1 MTALVSTSF
10 AAFALYSFRSIAMAG
25 FLDGCCDDFLLS
37 DSEIGIFLP
46 TNAPALKGID
56 AIVVMV
62 PPRLALQC
70 ATLTTLLLFSLFLI
84 ATSTSLGQEFSFDA
98 GEGSPA
104 RSGRRTRTPT
114 RIPRTSWI
122 TSSGFMLAKLMAG
135 SGLLRRWRK
144 FCLITLFRCF
154 AAACC
159 LLACA
164 TLLLWRARHL
174 QID

>member
-37 DSEIGIFLP
+37 DGIFLP
-46 TNAPALKGID
+46 TNAPALKCID

-104 RSGRRTRTPT
+104 RSGRKTQAPT

-135 SGLLRRWRK
+135 SGFLRRWRK
-144 FCLITLFRCF
+144 FCLITLFRSF
-154 AAACC
+154 AAAC
-159 LLACA
+159 LLALLSTA
-164 TLLLWRARHL
+164 TLARAPSA
-174 QID
+174 D

>member
-37 DSEIGIFLP
+37 DSENGIFLP

-70 ATLTTLLLFSLFLI
+70 ATLTTLLFSLFLI

-104 RSGRRTRTPT
+104 RSGRKTQAPT

-144 FCLITLFRCF
+144 FCLIALFVSR
-154 AAACC
+154 

-164 TLLLWRARHL
+164 TRSTT
-174 QID
+174 

>member
-37 DSEIGIFLP
+37 NSENGVFLP

-56 AIVVMV
+56 AIVFGRDVVMV

-70 ATLTTLLLFSLFLI
+70 ATLTTLLFSLFLI
-84 ATSTSLGQEFSFDA
+84 ATSTSLGQEVSFD
-98 GEGSPA
+98 GSPA
-104 RSGRRTRTPT
+104 ISRRRTHDPT

-122 TSSGFMLAKLMAG
+122 TSSGFMLTKLMAG

-144 FCLITLFRCF
+144 FSS
-154 AAACC
+154 
-159 LLACA
+159 
-164 TLLLWRARHL
+164 
-174 QID
+174 

>member
-10 AAFALYSFRSIAMAG
+10 ATFALYSFRLMAR

-37 DSEIGIFLP
+37 DSENGIFLP

-56 AIVVMV
+56 AIVFGRDVVMV

-70 ATLTTLLLFSLFLI
+70 ATLTTFSLFLI
-84 ATSTSLGQEFSFDA
+84 ATSTSLGHELFFDA
-98 GEGSPA
+98 GVGSPA
-104 RSGRRTRTPT
+104 MSGRKTHVPT

-135 SGLLRRWRK
+135 SGWKVLR
-144 FCLITLFRCF
+144 
-154 AAACC
+154 
-159 LLACA
+159 
-164 TLLLWRARHL
+164 
-174 QID
+174 